1 MKSDEARS
9 HVSAEVKRRSPA
21 RFVAALFAPEAKRRS
36 LLALYGLD
44 AELTHIPEAV
54 REPMIATIRYQ
65 WWRDAMA
72 RLPEPSRGHP
82 VLDELSAAI
91 SAGDLSPD
99 ALLPLIDAREAKTGE
114 AQLVAL
120 AARVLSGDTRSG
132 ALADAVGAALA
143 SRDKAKLTEARRL
156 WRAERRTRKAELP
169 AYLPATFVDAPHP
182 VTQFRLYGRAL
193 RMAVMNRF

>member
-1 MKSDEARS
+1 MKPDDARS
-9 HVSAEVKRRSPA
+9 HVSAEVKRRNPA

-44 AELTHIPEAV
+44 AELQHIPEAA
-54 REPMIATIRYQ
+54 REPVIAAMRYQ
-65 WWRDAMA
+65 WWRDAVA

-91 SAGDLSPD
+91 AAGHLTAD
-99 ALLPLIDAREAKTGE
+99 ALGPLINAREDGSGE
-114 AQLVAL
+114 IEAVAL
-120 AARVLSGDTRSG
+120 AAAVCGGRQSNR
-132 ALADAVGAALA
+132 ALAEAVGVALGLG
-143 SRDKAKLTEARRL
+143 DKAKLAEARRL
-156 WRAERRTRKAELP
+156 WRAERRARKAELP

-193 RMAVMNRF
+193 RMAMMNRF